1 MADVCTACLLQK
13 GGGGLTVAAKVAVEG
28 ATFSFDKYYDYALPQ
43 QLSGVVAPGS
53 IVLVPFG
60 RGQAKPRIGVVLA
73 VGPAQPGQ
81 KLKELYDAA
90 PESAVLTDELLWLV
104 SYLKEHTFC
113 NYYEAVRAIIPY
125 GAQYCVGAGPNGP
138 VLQKKLS
145 VRMVPYYSLRQM
157 PAKLTPKQQRVAELL
172 QGGGEKTAAELCEHA
187 GCGKGVLDTMVKNGV
202 LQLQRQ
208 EYLPPQLQEAP
219 LQEEDVVL
227 SDEQRRCTSELLA
240 MLQSTQPGTALL
252 HGVTGSGKTLVFLEL
267 IRAAVAQHKTCLVL
281 VPEIGLTP
289 QMIYRLKQAFGGRVA
304 VQHSALSNSE
314 RLQQWQQIQRGE
326 ADIVVGTRS
335 AVFAPLERLGL
346 IIIDEEQEHTYISEN
361 SPRYSAIEVARQR
374 SSYHKGLLVLAS
386 ATPAVEDYYAATQ
399 GRYRLTKLTR
409 RYNDLPLP
417 NVEIVNLQGEL
428 AAGNTGAI
436 SGRLNDEIGKN
447 LAAGQQT
454 ILLLNRR
461 GYHTVAV
468 CKECGEAVRCG
479 MCSVPMVY
487 HKKENR
493 LLCHYCGATQA
504 PPPQT
509 CPACGGQLRY
519 TGVGTQR
526 VEEEL
531 QTRFPKA
538 RVLRMDMDTTQ
549 TKNSHE
555 RLLSAFARGEYD
567 IMIGT
572 QMVAKGLDFPR
583 VSLVGVLGIDQLL
596 FAQSYRAFERVFS
609 LVTQVVG
616 RGGRADLP
624 GRALIQTFDPHNRVL
639 ALAAKQDYDAFY
651 EEEIAFR
658 QLHLYPPFCSFC
670 VIRFSAVQ
678 EQQAAKAAAAFGLF
692 LRQEASATPG
702 LPLRVLGPAP
712 ANVAM
717 IHGKYRYKL
726 TVKCRND
733 RAFRDLL
740 RAVQRRYT
748 DSPYV
753 GKTAVS
759 IDFNSDND

>member
-1 MADVCTACLLQK
+1 MQCLCPLQE
-13 GGGGLTVAAKVAVEG
+13 GGDGLTVAAKVAVEG

-43 QLSGVVAPGS
+43 RLAGQVAPGS

-60 RGQAKPRIGVVLA
+60 RGSAKPRIGVVLA
-73 VGPAQPGQ
+73 VGPAQQGQ

-104 SYLKEHTFC
+104 AYLKEHTFC
-113 NYYEAVRAIIPY
+113 NYYEAVRAIVPY
-125 GAQYCVGAGPNGP
+125 GAQYCVGQGPAGP
-138 VLQKKLS
+138 VLQKKLA
-145 VRMVPYYSLRQM
+145 VRMVPYYSLLQT
-157 PAKLTPKQQRVAELL
+157 PAKLTPKQQRVVDLL
-172 QGGGEKTAAELCEHA
+172 QGGAEKTAAELCEGA
-187 GCGKGVLDTMVKNGV
+187 GCGKSVLDTMVKNGV
-202 LQLQRQ
+202 LQFEQQ
-208 EYLPPQLQEAP
+208 EYQPLTVQDQPLP
-219 LQEEDVVL
+219 EDAVML
-227 SDEQRRCTSELLA
+227 SDEQRRCADELLF
-240 MLQSTQPGTALL
+240 MLQKGGPGTALL

-289 QMIYRLKQAFGGRVA
+289 QMIRRLKQAFGSRVA

-335 AVFAPLERLGL
+335 AVFAPLEHLGL
-346 IIIDEEQEHTYISEN
+346 VIIDEEQEHTYTSEN
-361 SPRYSAIEVARQR
+361 SPRYSAVEVARQR
-374 SSYHKGLLVLAS
+374 ISYHKGLLVLAS
-386 ATPAVEDYYAATQ
+386 ATPSIEDYYAATQ
-399 GRYRLTKLTR
+399 QRYQLARLSR

-417 NVEIVNLQGEL
+417 HVEIVNLQGEL

-436 SGRLNDEIGKN
+436 SGRLGEEIDKN

-468 CKECGEAVRCG
+468 CKECGEALHCK

-493 LLCHYCGATQA
+493 LLCHYCGATMA
-504 PPPQT
+504 PPPQN
-509 CPACGGQLRY
+509 CPACGGELRY

-531 QTRFPKA
+531 QARFPAA

-624 GRALIQTFDPHNRVL
+624 GRALIQTFDPQNRVL

-658 QLHLYPPFCSFC
+658 QLHLYPPFCSLC

-678 EQQAAKAAAAFGLF
+678 EQQAQQAAAAFGLF
-692 LRQEASATPG
+692 LRQEAFATPG

-733 RAFRDLL
+733 KVFRSVL
-740 RAVQRRYT
+740 RAVQRRYA

-759 IDFNSDND
+759 IDFNSDSD